1 MVIIKSKAI
10 RISGSFFYIVIFP
23 PNHIT
28 ISNIYHYI
36 IFMTDIITI
45 IVILWVLVLLSGI
58 KIVSPRTAKVV
69 LTLGKPTGV
78 LRAWLNFIIPII
90 QKTRTQSLA
99 MTNLDVW
106 VDSITKDNV
115 KTKIDL
121 NVIFRVKDNDVA
133 ITDSLFII
141 NDPIKA
147 IKAMVEEQVRA
158 KVYEFWHDEIFSK
171 RNELGDEVKLVLASK
186 LEEFGMELDSV
197 QVKDIQLDARVLD
210 AMNSVVASAKNKLA
224 AINDAEGRKQSDI
237 LNAEA
242 DKQVKKLIGEG
253 MALQREAIANWFK
266 NSIEEIKSS
275 DNTLKG
281 SEILEFL
288 LASSRIETLEKIGKD
303 NSKVIYVNENLEGK
317 MASLINEK

>member
-1 MVIIKSKAI
+1 MLENMTPL
-10 RISGSFFYIVIFP
+10 IVLIV
-23 PNHIT
+23 
-28 ISNIYHYI
+28 
-36 IFMTDIITI
+36 I
-45 IVILWVLVLLSGI
+45 IVISGI
-58 KIVSPRTAKVV
+58 KIVAPRTAKVV

-78 LRAWLNFIIPII
+78 LRNGLNVIIPLI
-90 QKTRTQSLA
+90 QRTRTQTLA
-99 MTNLDVW
+99 MTNLDVM
-106 VDSITKDNV
+106 VDSITQDNV

-121 NVIFRVKDNDVA
+121 NVIFRVKDNDTA
-133 ITDSLFII
+133 IIDSLFII
-141 NDPIKA
+141 TDPIKA

-158 KVYEFWHDEIFSK
+158 KVYEFGHDEIFGK
-171 RNELGDEVKLVLASK
+171 RNELGDEVKHVLAAK

-224 AINDAEGRKQSDI
+224 AINDAEWRKQSDI

-253 MALQREAIANWFK
+253 MALQREAIANWFR

-288 LASSRIETLEKIGKD
+288 LASSRIETLEKIWKD

-317 MASLINEK
+317 MASLINDK

>member
-1 MVIIKSKAI
+1 
-10 RISGSFFYIVIFP
+10 
-23 PNHIT
+23 
-28 ISNIYHYI
+28 
-36 IFMTDIITI
+36 MTPIIITI
-45 IVILWVLVLLSGI
+45 IALILLSWI
-58 KIVSPRTAKVV
+58 KIVSPRTARVV

-78 LRAWLNFIIPII
+78 LRAGLNFIIPII
-90 QKTRTQSLA
+90 QTTRKQSLA
-99 MTNLDVW
+99 MTNLDVG
-106 VDSITKDNV
+106 VDSITRDNV

-141 NDPIKA
+141 TDPIKA

-158 KVYEFWHDEIFSK
+158 KVYEFGHDEIFSK
-171 RNELGDEVKLVLASK
+171 RSELGDEVKHVLAAK

-197 QVKDIQLDARVLD
+197 QVKDIQLDPRVLD
-210 AMNSVVASAKNKLA
+210 AMNSVVASSKNKLA

-242 DKQVKKLIGEG
+242 DKQVKKLIWEG

-275 DNTLKG
+275 DSELKG
-281 SEILEFL
+281 WEILEFL

-303 NSKVIYVNENLEGK
+303 NSKVIYINENLEGK
-317 MASLINEK
+317 MASLINEKWV